1 MFLGVDIGG
10 TKIAVCLGTADGTVL
25 AKKKFSTAGPKETV
39 EAIIAAGK
47 ELLQGNTVK
56 AVGISCG
63 SPQDSKRGIIQEP
76 PNLPGWVDVPIVELM
91 EKAFNAPA
99 FLANDA
105 NACALAEWKYG
116 AGQNTE
122 NMIFLTFGTGMGAG
136 LILNGKLYEGTCG
149 MAGEVGHIRLTP
161 NGPEGYGKKGSF
173 EGYCSGGGIVR
184 LGQAMGFNYPTTKDI
199 CDAARAGDENAEAII
214 NESATRLGQGLSILI
229 DLFNP
234 QCIVIGSIF
243 QRAEDLFRPKMEEVL
258 KNECLSSNL
267 AVCRI
272 VPALLGE
279 SIGDQAALSVG
290 VIGWEVKK
298 QCMIKN

>member
-10 TKIAVCLGTADGTVL
+10 TKIAVCLGTADGKVL
-25 AKKKFSTAGPKETV
+25 DKKKFPTADPQETV
-39 EAIIAAGK
+39 AAIIAAGR
-47 ELLQGNTVK
+47 ELLQGRPVK

-63 SPQDSKRGIIQEP
+63 SPQDSKKGIIQEP

-91 EKAFNAPA
+91 EKAFGAPA

-116 AGQNTE
+116 AGQGTE

-136 LILNGKLYEGTCG
+136 LILNGKLFEGTCG
-149 MAGEVGHIRLTP
+149 MAGEVGHMRLTP
-161 NGPEGYGKKGSF
+161 NGPEGYGKAGSF

-184 LGQAMGFNYPTTKDI
+184 LGKTMGYDYPTTKDI
-199 CDAARAGDENAEAII
+199 CDNARAGDEHALKII
-214 NESATRLGQGLSILI
+214 EESATRLGQGLSILI

-234 QCIVIGSIF
+234 QRIVIGSIF
-243 QRAEDLFRPKMEEVL
+243 QRAEDLFRPKMEQVL
-258 KNECLSSNL
+258 KQECLSSNL
-267 AVCRI
+267 AVCSV

-290 VIGWEVKK
+290 VIGWEE
-298 QCMIKN
+298 KNNVR

>member
-25 AKKKFSTAGPKETV
+25 AKKKFSTAGPEETV
-39 EAIIAAGK
+39 AAIIAAGQ
-47 ELLQGNTVK
+47 ELLRGKAVK

-63 SPQDSKRGIIQEP
+63 SPQDSKKGIIQEP

-91 EKAFNAPA
+91 EKAFHAPA

-116 AGQNTE
+116 AGQGTE

-136 LILNGKLYEGTCG
+136 LILNGKLFEGTCG
-149 MAGEVGHIRLTP
+149 MAGEVGHMRLTP
-161 NGPEGYGKKGSF
+161 SGPEGYGKAGSF

-184 LGQAMGFNYPTTKDI
+184 LGNTMGYDYPTTKDI
-199 CDAARAGDENAEAII
+199 CDCARAGDEKALEII
-214 NESATRLGQGLSILI
+214 RESATRLGQGLSILI

-234 QCIVIGSIF
+234 QRIVIGSIF
-243 QRAEDLFRPKMEEVL
+243 QRAEDLFRPQMEQVL
-258 KNECLSSNL
+258 KEECLSSNL
-267 AVCRI
+267 AVCSV

-279 SIGDQAALSVG
+279 SIGDKAALSVA
-290 VIGWEVKK
+290 VIGWED
-298 QCMIKN
+298 KNNVR

>member
-25 AKKKFSTAGPKETV
+25 KKKKFSTAGPKETV
-39 EAIIAAGK
+39 DAIIAAGK
-47 ELLQGNTVK
+47 ELLQGRTVK

-76 PNLPGWVDVPIVELM
+76 PNLPGWVDIPIVELM

-116 AGQNTE
+116 AGQGAE

-136 LILNGKLYEGTCG
+136 LILNGKLFEGTCG

-161 NGPEGYGKKGSF
+161 NGPEGYGKTGSF

-184 LGQAMGFNYPTTKDI
+184 LGKTMGFDYPTTKDI
-199 CDAARAGDENAEAII
+199 CEAARAGDGNAQKII
-214 NESATRLGQGLSILI
+214 EESATRLGQGLSILI

-234 QCIVIGSIF
+234 QKIVIGSIF
-243 QRAEDLFRPKMEEVL
+243 QRAEDLFRPKMEEIL
-258 KNECLSSNL
+258 KQECLSSNL
-267 AVCRI
+267 AVCSV

-279 SIGDQAALSVG
+279 SIGDKAALSVG
-290 VIGWEVKK
+290 VIGWED
-298 QCMIKN
+298 KNNVR